1 MYTKVI
7 YLLFILLDIFFR
19 VWYGGAMKTQEKK
32 LPVVNSSETKALR
45 NNRYEP
51 LTDKEIREIRANPI
65 ASYLDVVRLTNLF
78 DETRKE
84 LYKVQQLSSLHYQH
98 HSDAMKM
105 YWKTDE
111 ELKNKNKEIENKSKQ
126 IDELNI
132 LLKEAINKEE
142 EANKSREFMCGEAGR
157 HHNAKNEIID
167 YINSSNIIYTYDSV
181 TKKNDTIV
189 KFSKIEFDK
198 FVSSAEHKDEGDS

>member
-65 ASYLDVVRLTNLF
+65 ASYLDVVRLTNLY
-78 DETRKE
+78 DKTRQEALKA
-84 LYKVQQLSSLHYQH
+84 QQLSSTHYQH
-98 HSDAMKM
+98 HSDTMKM
-105 YWKTDE
+105 YWEASE
-111 ELKNKNKEIENKSKQ
+111 ELKNKNKEIEDKSKQ
-126 IDELNI
+126 IEEI
-132 LLKEAINKEE
+132 TGLLKEALEKEE
-142 EANKSREFMCGEAGR
+142 EANKSREFMCGEAGKQS
-157 HHNAKNEIID
+157 NTKNKIIE

-181 TKKNDTIV
+181 TKKNDTVV
-189 KFSKIEFDK
+189 KFSKIEFDR
-198 FVSSAEHKDEGDS
+198 FVSSIGYEDEDDS